1 MPVAVMGAVGT
12 EADPSPVAHMR
23 AAVESGHP
31 GHRPVGPD
39 PEPSAAGRVQ
49 MRRCSCETCS
59 SFACLISLFDRLPS
73 PRGRYCANRTRP
85 EIWRRL
91 VGNNFMTTGKILE
104 LGRGLATF
112 ISVLLARAGRGKPGA
127 RGVALPAAPA
137 GREVIGRGPDVLYVR
152 FQREGQ
158 LISVPPHL
166 PRLLPGLARWTSA
179 PAPTADSI

>member
-1 MPVAVMGAVGT
+1 MVPVTAALSGLAAQAV
-12 EADPSPVAHMR
+12 
-23 AAVESGHP
+23 
-31 GHRPVGPD
+31 
-39 PEPSAAGRVQ
+39 SAAHRARDAEPDGFAPRHQ
-49 MRRCSCETCS
+49 DWRTWQRR
-59 SFACLISLFDRLPS
+59 AR
-73 PRGRYCANRTRP
+73 
-85 EIWRRL
+85 
-91 VGNNFMTTGKILE
+91 